1 MEDLQ
6 SLVIKK
12 KRDIKLYPVCPYYMQ
27 FKGYYEGLNGCLQH
41 CKEPVYGA
49 IRAWC
54 NCTEGLFTS
63 LKEISKLFSG
73 LI

>member
-1 MEDLQ
+1 
-6 SLVIKK
+6 
-12 KRDIKLYPVCPYYMQ
+12 MQ

-63 LKEISKLFSG
+63 LKEISKLFAG